1 MSYLFLMRA
10 PPVVSRLDASAL
22 AGLGVAGVGLTGL
35 AVLAGCNH
43 MERRYLTPEGA
54 SVYALAFAP
63 DTAPFFMGDEE
74 SLYLLETPI
83 EIPIRPPTAVEAGAL
98 AGAPWVRRGDF
109 EIELTFTVTNL
120 DTESARFVGVTLNGI
135 NPMFEYVPGFTVD
148 DDDVIP
154 DFAQWERTYVL
165 EPGESRTITV
175 REEELDEVAV
185 DLASATSTP
194 ECEALAN
201 HIVYFANQ
209 AGIEAR
215 SSACIPPVIPALVR
229 LKLGLRSV
237 GAEPP
242 PIALE
247 ASARVRDVHDR
258 LASIGQPEW
267 EPPTATPFTPPPPP
281 EE

>member
-1 MSYLFLMRA
+1 MSYLFPMRDRPMA
-10 PPVVSRLDASAL
+10 RPTRPVTLLVLGTAGL
-22 AGLGVAGVGLTGL
+22 AGLV
-35 AVLAGCNH
+35 GCNH
-43 MERRYLTPEGA
+43 MERRYLAPDGA
-54 SVYALAFAP
+54 SVFAMAFGP

-83 EIPIRPPTAVEAGAL
+83 EIPIRPPTAAEQGAL
-98 AGAPWVRRGDF
+98 MGGPWVRRGDY
-109 EIELTFTVTNL
+109 EIEVTFTVTNL
-120 DTESARFVGVTLNGI
+120 DTASARFVGVTLNGI

-148 DDDVIP
+148 EDDVIP

-175 REEELDEVAV
+175 REEEIDEITV

-194 ECEALAN
+194 DCGLLAN

-209 AGIEAR
+209 AGIEPR
-215 SSACIPPVIPALVR
+215 STACIPPVVPALVG

-237 GAEPP
+237 GSEPP
-242 PIALE
+242 PIAIE

-258 LASIGQPEW
+258 VASTGQPEW
-267 EPPTATPFTPPPPP
+267 DPPMPAAFTPPPPP
-281 EE
+281 ED